1 MFGLML
7 ITDEKKNCKTKATI
21 GGWFMK
27 VFCRHTGGVGLYDCR
42 QINFFLVHAFLMHI
56 YILLGP
62 PHLGRSSF
70 FSYTYFMVCLLF
82 VT

>member
-42 QINFFLVHAFLMHI
+42 QINSF
-56 YILLGP
+56 
-62 PHLGRSSF
+62 SSN
-70 FSYTYFMVCLLF
+70 
-82 VT
+82 